1 MYLKSFPMIYV
12 KNFILN
18 CQLIFFPILFFSKED
33 TKLEISVIF

>member
-18 CQLIFFPILFFSKED
+18 CQLIFPILFFCKED